1 MRQIGTAGKLFFVVL
16 ASTLAFTGSI
26 TSAGAYRL
34 DVRNETPHLITYR
47 ANYVLNMPGKHIIHN
62 VPVGETY
69 YAQGETGYCW
79 SSIRITSELYTS
91 PTSNIHLIDQTF
103 NIHRCGNLGL
113 VVKPGLNG
121 FTLEKYPF

>member
-1 MRQIGTAGKLFFVVL
+1 MRPIITTSKLFFVVL
-16 ASTLAFTGSI
+16 AATLSFIGSV

-34 DVRNETPHLITYR
+34 DVRNETGHAITYR
-47 ANYVLNMPGKHIIHN
+47 ASYVVDSSMSIANAVFAGQT
-62 VPVGETY
+62 V
-69 YAQGETGYCW
+69 YAQGQAGFCW
-79 SSIRITSELYTS
+79 RSIRIRSEMSIVY
-91 PTSNIHLIDQTF
+91 PTLIEQTF

>member
-1 MRQIGTAGKLFFVVL
+1 MRPIITTSKLFFVVL
-16 ASTLAFTGSI
+16 AATLSFIGSV

-79 SSIRITSELYTS
+79 RSIRIRSEMSIVYPS
-91 PTSNIHLIDQTF
+91 LIEQTF